1 MGCHKPSQLLSNL
14 SSYDIAMWQAY
25 DTLFPFGQFHTDYL
39 LAQLTSVMFNL
50 LKAKEVQPITPDEF
64 LGKNQ
69 TLSEEYVTATLRAFK
84 GS

>member
-39 LAQLTSVMFNL
+39 LAQLTSVMFNM
-50 LKAKEVQPITPDEF
+50 LKGKDSQPISTDEF
-64 LGKNQ
+64 LGRNQ
-69 TLSEEYVTATLRAFK
+69 VLTEEYVTATLRAFK
-84 GS
+84 GG